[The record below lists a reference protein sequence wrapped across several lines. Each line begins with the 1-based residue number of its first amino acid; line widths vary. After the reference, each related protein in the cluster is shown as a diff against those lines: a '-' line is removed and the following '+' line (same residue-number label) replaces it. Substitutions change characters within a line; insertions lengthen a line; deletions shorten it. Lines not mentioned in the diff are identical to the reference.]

1 MTASLQRLLTP
12 RLRLAGRAL
21 AMSESDAVTLVT
33 LAEEPELILQPGEA
47 APSIDP
53 AELAAAR
60 LRCAWM
66 AADMMNAGGL
76 AL

>member
-1 MTASLQRLLTP
+1 MTATLRTLLTP

-21 AMSESDAVTLVT
+21 AMTESDAVRLVT
-33 LAEEPELILQPGEA
+33 LAEEPALILKPGEA
-47 APSIDP
+47 APDICP

-66 AADMMNAGGL
+66 VADMMQREAV
-76 AL
+76 A